1 MKSLAISIIIALIAP
16 GIAGTAQQATSPPTK
31 KAITKWIK
39 QREWAGGLRLKLHS
53 SVNQDSF
60 YVAYHRNRQF
70 WDSAFA
76 FLKNNDLSEIKPG
89 KYPILGDRVY
99 ATISEAPSHKI
110 EEVKW
115 ESHKKYV
122 DLQYIIKGRE
132 MIGIADT
139 SKATITKPYSDDA
152 INYDAAGKY
161 YIARP
166 GHFFLFFPND
176 AHRPTIRVAGYDVVK
191 KIVIKIQTAAVN

>member
-1 MKSLAISIIIALIAP
+1 MKSLAISIIIALFASGMP
-16 GIAGTAQQATSPPTK
+16 GILRQPATPPTK
-31 KAITKWIK
+31 KAITMWIK

-53 SVNQDSF
+53 SVNRDSF
-60 YVAYHRNRQF
+60 YVAYHRNPQL

-76 FLKNNDLSEIKPG
+76 FLKNHDLSEIKPG
-89 KYPILGDRVY
+89 KYPILGDQVY
-99 ATISEAPSHKI
+99 ATVSEAPSHEI
-110 EEVKW
+110 GEVKW
-115 ESHKKYV
+115 ESHKKYI

-139 SKATITKPYSDDA
+139 SKATITKPYTDDV
-152 INYDAAGKY
+152 INYDATGKY

-191 KIVIKIQTAAVN
+191 KIVIKIQTATVQ

>member
-1 MKSLAISIIIALIAP
+1 MIALIA
-16 GIAGTAQQATSPPTK
+16 TTPPTK
-31 KAITKWIK
+31 KTITKWVN
-39 QREWAGGLRLKLHS
+39 QREWAGGLRLKLHP

-60 YVAYHRNRQF
+60 YVAYHRNRKL

-76 FLKNNDLSEIKPG
+76 FLKNRDLSEIKPG
-89 KYPILGDRVY
+89 KYPILGDQVF
-99 ATISEAPSHKI
+99 ATISEAPSH
-110 EEVKW
+110 EMGEVKW
-115 ESHKKYV
+115 ESHKKYI

-139 SKATITKPYSDDA
+139 SKATITKPYTDDV
-152 INYDAAGKY
+152 INYDATGKY